1 MGCFQSQ
8 PLQKTSGA
16 RRPVAQLGLFSDH
29 KQEDDPRL
37 ANTSRMNGNLTN
49 VINECAADRQIQIF
63 EWILIK
69 EIGKGSRSNVF
80 LAKNTETNQI
90 LAAKIYDKGLL
101 LRQTL
106 ENVDPPYVAVQREI
120 EIMAAVDHRYILDAK
135 EVIEDDILNAII
147 ILMSYAERG
156 TLQDMIEAKKFT
168 EDMIPICFFEIAESL
183 RYLHSLNI
191 VHRDIKPENILV
203 FSDTEFVLSDFSV
216 STALSDENQKLD
228 DTMGSPAFLSPE
240 ECDQDSF
247 APKPA
252 DVWAYGVSLYYSVFK
267 KFPFNLDSCHGQNA
281 ANTAISVTNLLTT
294 ELLTFPE
301 GTDENSDVVRLL
313 KSILNKDPTKRPTFE
328 EIIKDKYFDVALPI
342 DEVNK
347 KKWLDKKKE
356 SSVDI
361 INPQA
366 EEEEEEK
373 KSNDAFVI

>member
-8 PLQKTSGA
+8 PLQKTSGV
-16 RRPVAQLGLFSDH
+16 RKPMAQLGLFSDR

-37 ANTSRMNGNLTN
+37 ANTSRMGGNVTN
-49 VINECAADRQIQIF
+49 VINECAAERHVQIF

-156 TLQDMIEAKKFT
+156 TLQDLIEAGKFT
-168 EDMIPICFFEIAESL
+168 EEMIPICFYEVAESL
-183 RYLHSLNI
+183 RYIHSLNI

-216 STALSDENQKLD
+216 STALSDETQKLD

-247 APKPA
+247 SPKPA

-281 ANTAISVTNLLTT
+281 ANTAIGVTNLLTT
-294 ELLTFPE
+294 ESLTFPP
-301 GTDENSDVVRLL
+301 GTDENSDVVKLL
-313 KSILNKDPTKRPTFE
+313 KSLLDKNPEKRPTFE
-328 EIIKDKYFDVALPI
+328 EIIKDKYFDVARPV
-342 DEVNK
+342 DEINL
-347 KKWLDKKKE
+347 KKWLEKKKE
-356 SSVDI
+356 SSSI
-361 INPQA
+361 EQNGA
-366 EEEEEEK
+366 LEEEEET
-373 KSNDAFVI
+373 KSHDQFVL

>member
-1 MGCFQSQ
+1 
-8 PLQKTSGA
+8 
-16 RRPVAQLGLFSDH
+16 
-29 KQEDDPRL
+29 
-37 ANTSRMNGNLTN
+37 MNGNLTN